1 MYCRHHRKKSAE
13 GRRGV
18 MKAEIRQGSSARW
31 SAYYDQSVQPPGSQE
46 YKSSALTVGI
56 LFSNSTAYAVTQLGG
71 LLS

>member
-1 MYCRHHRKKSAE
+1 
-13 GRRGV
+13 
-18 MKAEIRQGSSARW
+18 MKAEVRQGSSVRW

-46 YKSSALTVGI
+46 YKSSALAVGI

>member
-1 MYCRHHRKKSAE
+1 
-13 GRRGV
+13 